1 LRRAERDESAMSQP
15 TIIDSEGR
23 KKSLPLAPETLLW
36 SLQCACQVH
45 RVPFSGEIALKQFPP
60 PYSTASLQDVLHS
73 LEMKSKWRSIKDIG
87 KVKLR
92 SPAFALLEPELRE
105 EDEEA
110 EKSGRIVLL
119 VKIED
124 GNVLFFE
131 QGDQQPNT
139 LPIDE
144 FKKVFIGHLLRFSP
158 PKGKNIEDEKKPF
171 GFSWFVPELLKHKE
185 IWRDVLLA
193 SLAIQLMALATPLFT
208 QVIIDKVIVHH
219 TQSTLIVIG
228 IGMVMFMIFNAVM
241 SWIRQYLVNH
251 TGNRIDSV
259 LGSHVFAHLF
269 RLPVR
274 YFEHRSTGTLVARL
288 QGIESIRE
296 FLSGAAVTLILDV
309 PFLFIFLAIMFYYSW
324 MLTLVAVAILLTIA
338 VLSLAITPLL
348 RKRLNQQFL
357 LGARNQAYATEYVS
371 GMETVK
377 SLQMEP
383 QVTSRYSDYLAT
395 YLQAGFNARQLSNS
409 YNVAANTLEQLLTLI
424 ILCLGAWLV
433 MTTDDFTIG
442 MLVAFQMFAGRL
454 SQPVLRMVGLWQQF
468 QQADIAV
475 KRLGDVMDAP
485 QEPYSLLPSRE
496 AVGEGKIEFC
506 DISFRYS
513 DQLPYLYRSFNM
525 SIEPGQCVAIM
536 GASGSGKS
544 TLTKLLQGFYMP
556 SDGHISIDG
565 RDIRNFS
572 ANELRQYFG
581 VVPQETVLF
590 SGTIYENL
598 ILANPHANFAQV
610 VQACKQAE
618 IHDALEAL
626 PEGYQTEIGER
637 GVGLSGGQKQRLA
650 IARALLKH
658 PKILLFDEA
667 TSSLDPGTA
676 EVFAATV
683 NQLKGKITMLF
694 ITHQLPTALDTDQ
707 IIRIGNDESAV
718 DEELNQDNLSAAEA

>member
-1 LRRAERDESAMSQP
+1 MSQP
-15 TIIDSEGR
+15 VVVNEEGR
-23 KKSLPLAPETLLW
+23 KSPPPLAPEALLW
-36 SLQCACQVH
+36 ALQCACQVH

-60 PYSTASLQDVLHS
+60 PYSTASLQEILHS
-73 LEMKSKWRSIKDIG
+73 LGMKSKWRKIKDLS
-87 KVKLR
+87 KLKLR
-92 SPAFALLEPELRE
+92 CPAFALMEAGEKDADE
-105 EDEEA
+105 GGEDEQT
-110 EKSGRIVLL
+110 SLTHRVVLVVKVEEGHL
-119 VKIED
+119 VY
-124 GNVLFFE
+124 FE
-131 QGDQQPNT
+131 QGDQQPKS
-139 LPIDE
+139 LPFE
-144 FKKVFIGHLLRFSP
+144 AFNEQFNGFLLRFAA
-158 PKGKNIEDEKKPF
+158 PKGKSVEDEKKPF
-171 GFSWFVPELLKHKE
+171 GFSWFVPELLKHKK

-193 SLAIQLMALATPLFT
+193 SLAIQLIALATPLFT

-228 IGMVMFMIFNAVM
+228 IAMVMFMVFNAIM
-241 SWIRQYLVNH
+241 SWVRQYLVNH

-269 RLPVR
+269 RLPIR
-274 YFEHRSTGTLVARL
+274 YFEHRSTGTVVARL

-309 PFLFIFLAIMFYYSW
+309 PFLFIFLAVMFYYSW
-324 MLTLVAVAILLTIA
+324 MLTLVAVAILFVIA

-383 QVTSRYSDYLAT
+383 QVTSRYSDYLAG

-496 AVGEGKIEFC
+496 GGGKGLIEFS
-506 DISFRYS
+506 DVSFRYS
-513 DQLPYLYRSFNM
+513 DQLPYLYRGFGM
-525 SIEPGQCVAIM
+525 RIEPGQCVAIM
-536 GASGSGKS
+536 GPSGSGKS

-556 SDGHISIDG
+556 SDGHIQIDG

-618 IHDALEAL
+618 VHDVIEAL

-667 TSSLDPGTA
+667 TSSLDAGTA

-694 ITHQLPTALDTDQ
+694 ITHQMPDTLHADAV
-707 IIRIGNDESAV
+707 IRIGEDSQVSDRNRDMSRDMGIKQPATP
-718 DEELNQDNLSAAEA
+718 

>member
-1 LRRAERDESAMSQP
+1 MSQP
-15 TIIDSEGR
+15 TFIDSEGR
-23 KKSLPLAPETLLW
+23 KKPLPVEPAALLW

-45 RVPFSGEIALKQFPP
+45 RVPFSGEIALRQFPP
-60 PYSTASLQDVLHS
+60 PYSTSSLQQILLS
-73 LEMKSKWRSIKDIG
+73 FGMKSRWKRVKDLAG
-87 KVKLR
+87 YQQKAP
-92 SPAFALLEPELRE
+92 SFALLSPSEGESE
-105 EDEEA
+105 SEGQ
-110 EKSGRIVLL
+110 SRIVLL

-124 GNVLFFE
+124 GKALFFE
-131 QGDQQPNT
+131 QGDQQPKV
-139 LPIDE
+139 LPIAE
-144 FKKVFIGHLLRFSP
+144 FGELFTGQLLRFSP
-158 PKGKNIEDEKKPF
+158 PKGKGIEDEKKPF
-171 GFSWFVPELLKHKE
+171 GFSWFVPELLKHRK

-228 IGMVMFMIFNAVM
+228 IGMVMFMVFNAVM

-288 QGIESIRE
+288 HGIESIRE

-324 MLTLVAVAILLTIA
+324 MLTAVAVGILLVIA

-383 QVTSRYSDYLAT
+383 QVTSRYGDYLAG
-395 YLQAGFNARQLSNS
+395 YLEAGFNARQLSNS
-409 YNVAANTLEQLLTLI
+409 YNVAANTLEQLMTLT

-454 SQPVLRMVGLWQQF
+454 SQPVLRIVGLWQQF

-496 AVGEGKIEFC
+496 AGGKGKIEFR
-506 DISFRYS
+506 DVSFRYS
-513 DQLPYLYRSFNM
+513 DQLPYLYRGFNM
-525 SIEPGQCVAIM
+525 AIEPGQCVAIM
-536 GASGSGKS
+536 GPSGSGKS

-556 SDGHISIDG
+556 SDGHIHIDG

-572 ANELRQYFG
+572 ANELRQHFG
-581 VVPQETVLF
+581 VVPQETILF

-610 VQACKQAE
+610 VEACKQAE
-618 IHDALEAL
+618 IHDAIEVL

-667 TSSLDPGTA
+667 TSSLDAGTA

-694 ITHQLPTALDTDQ
+694 ITHQMPAALKADATIQ
-707 IIRIGNDESAV
+707 IGDVREESDAPEQKKESAPERQTV
-718 DEELNQDNLSAAEA
+718 PG

>member
-1 LRRAERDESAMSQP
+1 MSGP
-15 TIIDSEGR
+15 VIKDSEGKR
-23 KKSLPLAPETLLW
+23 KSLPIAPEMLLW

-45 RVPFSGEIALKQFPP
+45 RVPFSGEIALKQYPP
-60 PYSTASLQDVLHS
+60 PYSIASLQEVLRS
-73 LEMKSKWRSIKDIG
+73 LDMKSRWKRVRDLNKL
-87 KVKLR
+87 KLR
-92 SPAFALLEPELRE
+92 SPAFALLAPEANGE
-105 EDEEA
+105 EKAEAEEA
-110 EKSGRIVLL
+110 PQTARLVLL
-119 VKIED
+119 VKLEEEQA
-124 GNVLFFE
+124 VYFE
-131 QGDQQPNT
+131 QGDQQPKVAS
-139 LPIDE
+139 LSE
-144 FKKVFIGHLLRFSP
+144 FEELFDGYLLRFSA
-158 PKGKNIEDEKKPF
+158 PKGKPIEDEKKEF
-171 GFSWFVPELLKHKE
+171 GFSWFVPELLKHKK

-193 SLAIQLMALATPLFT
+193 SLAIQLIALATPLFT

-228 IGMVMFMIFNAVM
+228 IAMVMFMVFNASM
-241 SWIRQYLVNH
+241 SWVRQYLVNH

-274 YFEHRSTGTLVARL
+274 YFEHRSTGTLVARM

-309 PFLFIFLAIMFYYSW
+309 PFLFIFLAVMFYYSW
-324 MLTLVAVAILLTIA
+324 LLTLVAVGILGVIA

-357 LGARNQAYATEYVS
+357 LGARNQAYTTEYVS

-383 QVTSRYSDYLAT
+383 QVTSRYGDYLAD

-485 QEPYSLLPSRE
+485 QEPYSLMPSRE
-496 AVGEGKIEFC
+496 GGGKGKIEFTGV
-506 DISFRYS
+506 SFRYS
-513 DQLPYLYRSFNM
+513 DQLPYLYRGFNM

-536 GASGSGKS
+536 GPSGSGKS
-544 TLTKLLQGFYMP
+544 TMTKLLQGFYMP
-556 SDGHISIDG
+556 SDGQIKIDG

-572 ANELRQYFG
+572 ANELRHYFG

-590 SGTIYENL
+590 SGTIFENL
-598 ILANPHANFAQV
+598 IMANPHANFAQV

-618 IHDALEAL
+618 VHDVIEAL

-637 GVGLSGGQKQRLA
+637 GAGLSGGQKQRLA

-667 TSSLDPGTA
+667 TSSLDAGTA

-694 ITHQLPTALDTDQ
+694 ITHQMPDTLKADAVVRVGGQDTNAEERTAPAE
-707 IIRIGNDESAV
+707 ESVTA
-718 DEELNQDNLSAAEA
+718 D

>member
-1 LRRAERDESAMSQP
+1 VSQP
-15 TIIDSEGR
+15 VFIDSEG
-23 KKSLPLAPETLLW
+23 KKIPLPIDPEALLW
-36 SLQCACQVH
+36 ALKCACQVH
-45 RVPFSGEIALKQFPP
+45 RVPFSGEIALRQFPP
-60 PYSTASLQDVLHS
+60 PYSTTSLQQVLLS
-73 LEMKSKWRSIKDIG
+73 LGMKSKWRKVKDIS
-87 KVKLR
+87 KQR
-92 SPAFALLEPELRE
+92 ITSPCFALLSPVEDAG
-105 EDEEA
+105 DEEA
-110 EKSGRIVLL
+110 AAVGRIVLL

-124 GNVLFFE
+124 GNVIYFE
-131 QGDQQPNT
+131 QGDQQPRS
-139 LPIDE
+139 LPVDKFGE
-144 FKKVFIGHLLRFSP
+144 LFKGRLLRFSP
-158 PKGKNIEDEKKPF
+158 PGSKSVEDEKKPF
-171 GFSWFVPELLKHKE
+171 GFSWFVPELLKHKK

-193 SLAIQLMALATPLFT
+193 SLVIQLMALATPLFT

-219 TQSTLIVIG
+219 TRSTLIVIG

-241 SWIRQYLVNH
+241 NWVRQYLVNH

-259 LGSHVFAHLF
+259 LGLHVFAHLF
-269 RLPVR
+269 RLPIR

-296 FLSGAAVTLILDV
+296 FLSGVAVTLILDI
-309 PFLFIFLAIMFYYSW
+309 PFLFIFLAIMFYYSS
-324 MLTLVAVAILLTIA
+324 MLTLVAVVILFVIA

-383 QVTSRYSDYLAT
+383 QVTSRYGGYLAS
-395 YLQAGFNARQLSNS
+395 YLEAGFNARQLSNS

-424 ILCLGAWLV
+424 ILCFGAWLV

-442 MLVAFQMFAGRL
+442 MLVAFQMFASRL

-496 AVGEGKIEFC
+496 GGGKGKIEFR
-506 DISFRYS
+506 DVSFRYS
-513 DQLPYLYRSFNM
+513 DQLPYLYRNFNM
-525 SIEPGQCVAIM
+525 SIEPGQCIALM
-536 GASGSGKS
+536 GPSGSGKS
-544 TLTKLLQGFYMP
+544 TLVKLLQGFYLP
-556 SDGHISIDG
+556 SDGHIHIDG
-565 RDIRNFS
+565 RDVRNFS

-581 VVPQETVLF
+581 VVPQETILF

-610 VQACKQAE
+610 VQASKQAE
-618 IHDALEAL
+618 IHEAIEAL
-626 PEGYQTEIGER
+626 PDGYQTQIGER

-667 TSSLDPGTA
+667 TSSLDAATT
-676 EVFAATV
+676 ELFAATV
-683 NQLKGKITMLF
+683 NLLKGKITMLF
-694 ITHQLPTALDTDQ
+694 ITHQPPAALKVDAVIRVGETAD
-707 IIRIGNDESAV
+707 GK
-718 DEELNQDNLSAAEA
+718 

>member
-1 LRRAERDESAMSQP
+1 MSQP
-15 TIIDSEGR
+15 VVIDAEGR
-23 KKSLPLAPETLLW
+23 KKPLPIAPEALLW
-36 SLQCACQVH
+36 ALQCACQVH

-60 PYSTASLQDVLHS
+60 PYSTASLQEVLHS
-73 LEMKSKWRSIKDIG
+73 LGMKSQWRQIRDISR
-87 KVKLR
+87 VKLR
-92 SPAFALLEPELRE
+92 SPAFALMSAAETGE
-105 EDEEA
+105 EDTGEA
-110 EKSGRIVLL
+110 PAGRVVLL

-124 GNVLFFE
+124 GNLVYFE
-131 QGDQQPNT
+131 QGDQQPKS
-139 LPIDE
+139 LPADE
-144 FKKVFIGHLLRFSP
+144 FSEQFKGFLLRFSSP
-158 PKGKNIEDEKKPF
+158 GGKGVEDEKKPF
-171 GFSWFVPELLKHKE
+171 GFSWFVPELLKHRK
-185 IWRDVLLA
+185 IWRDVLFA

-251 TGNRIDSV
+251 TGNRIDAV

-296 FLSGAAVTLILDV
+296 FLSGAAVTLILDI

-324 MLTLVAVAILLTIA
+324 MLTAVAVGILLVIA

-383 QVTSRYSDYLAT
+383 QVTSRYSDYLAG

-409 YNVAANTLEQLLTLI
+409 YNVAATTLEQLMTLI

-496 AVGEGKIEFC
+496 GGGKGRIEFC
-506 DISFRYS
+506 DVSFRYS
-513 DQLPYLYRSFNM
+513 DQLPYLYRGFNM
-525 SIEPGQCVAIM
+525 KIEPGACVAIM

-556 SDGHISIDG
+556 SDGHIQIDG
-565 RDIRNFS
+565 RDIRNCS
-572 ANELRQYFG
+572 ANELRQHFG
-581 VVPQETVLF
+581 VVPQETILF
-590 SGTIYENL
+590 SGTIFENL
-598 ILANPHANFAQV
+598 ILANPHASFAQV

-618 IHDALEAL
+618 IHDAIEAL

-667 TSSLDPGTA
+667 TSSLDAGTA

-694 ITHQLPTALDTDQ
+694 ITHQMPAALKVDATIQ
-707 IIRIGNDESAV
+707 IGDVS
-718 DEELNQDNLSAAEA
+718 EEKDGASKQERSFSPAG